1 MELGRSAWIRRER
14 LERIAT
20 AERDRRAGRHA
31 VAIAALGEAE
41 EWPARAVLALCLL
54 PEGEGAHARRVLEEG
69 LDQWALESGL
79 EPLTAVEGLQT
90 AHGLESEDGL
100 ETVEALE
107 AFDGREAVDPLE
119 LSLRIEAPRPQPATG
134 FAGEAAPRTSA
145 ERPSD
150 AFQAFQIELDRPI
163 EAGELERAFAEA
175 EAQVDEMHDV
185 NRVAESVLFDAPF
198 EAPDLIEEE
207 LDPLEESARVALA
220 KARPRPMDAAS
231 VPSASTARGRASAE
245 DEAFAVRSGRPSQAM
260 VLATLERWLQNLE
273 RSRRERMG

>member
-20 AERDRRAGRHA
+20 AERDRRAGRDA
-31 VAIAALGEAE
+31 VAIAALGEAS

-54 PEGEGAHARRVLEEG
+54 PESEGAHARRILEEG

-79 EPLTAVEGLQT
+79 ESLAP
-90 AHGLESEDGL
+90 
-100 ETVEALE
+100 
-107 AFDGREAVDPLE
+107 VDPLE
-119 LSLRIEAPRPQPATG
+119 LSLRIEAPGPMAASPAASMPAPV
-134 FAGEAAPRTSA
+134 FEAPPIEPM
-145 ERPSD
+145 ER
-150 AFQAFQIELDRPI
+150 AFPVDLDRPI

-198 EAPDLIEEE
+198 DGLDLVEEE
-207 LDPLEESARVALA
+207 LDPLEESARAAIV

-231 VPSASTARGRASAE
+231 VPTASASRSASGRRDGDLE
-245 DEAFAVRSGRPSQAM
+245 TVDGRPSRAV
-260 VLATLERWLQNLE
+260 VLATLERWMQNLE
-273 RSRRERMG
+273 RSRRERTR

>member
-31 VAIAALGEAE
+31 LAIAALGEAE

-54 PEGEGAHARRVLEEG
+54 PDGEGAHARRVLEEG

-79 EPLTAVEGLQT
+79 EPLAAV
-90 AHGLESEDGL
+90 A
-100 ETVEALE
+100 
-107 AFDGREAVDPLE
+107 GREAVDPLE
-119 LSLRIEAPRPQPATG
+119 LSLRVEAPGPLRGAVYQT
-134 FAGEAAPRTSA
+134 EAEP
-145 ERPSD
+145 PSD
-150 AFQAFQIELDRPI
+150 AFHAFQIELDRPI

-198 EAPDLIEEE
+198 EGTDLIDEE
-207 LDPLEESARVALA
+207 LDPLEESARAALA
-220 KARPRPMDAAS
+220 QARPRPMDAAS
-231 VPSASTARGRASAE
+231 VPTTSGARARSSAQ
-245 DEAFAVRSGRPSQAM
+245 DEARELRSGRPSRVV

-273 RSRRERMG
+273 RSRLERTR

>member
-31 VAIAALGEAE
+31 LAIAALGEAE

-54 PEGEGAHARRVLEEG
+54 PEGEGAHARRVLEDG

-79 EPLTAVEGLQT
+79 EPLA
-90 AHGLESEDGL
+90 
-100 ETVEALE
+100 
-107 AFDGREAVDPLE
+107 AVDSLE
-119 LSLRIEAPRPQPATG
+119 LSLRIEAPGPTTATM
-134 FAGEAAPRTSA
+134 SA
-145 ERPSD
+145 SESTPPSD
-150 AFQAFQIELDRPI
+150 VEPRRDAFAAFQVELDRPI

-198 EAPDLIEEE
+198 EGAELLEEE
-207 LDPLEESARVALA
+207 LDPLEESARAALA

-231 VPSASTARGRASAE
+231 VPATSVPRARSAVQ
-245 DEAFAVRSGRPSQAM
+245 DEALVSRDGRPSRAV

-273 RSRRERMG
+273 RSRLERMR